1 MDFYTS
7 VDIRGNS
14 ILYRGWRNRQ
24 RVQQRVPFAPTLY
37 TPAPNN
43 GGKSEFTTIT
53 GKPVLARDFDDIKE
67 AREFIDRY
75 KDVSNYTIY
84 GNTNF
89 VYQYLYKEFPN
100 EVDYDFKQL
109 KVATID
115 IETSC
120 DGGFPTPD
128 SPTERV
134 IAITVSMGSN
144 TYVLGLGDFHIEG
157 EGVQITPYDD
167 ERELLAGFVE
177 LWKWLDPDIVTGWNV
192 RFFDIPYLVAR
203 MGYLE
208 EDWQNS
214 LSPWG
219 RLRETVVNRMGRDQ
233 KAYVIGGIATLD
245 YLELYQKFTY
255 VKQESYALN
264 HISKVELGEEKLSY
278 AQYETI
284 QEFYTQDF
292 QRFMEYNLHDVRLV
306 DKLEAKLK
314 LLELAVA
321 LAYSARVNFEDV
333 FSQVRTWDAII
344 HHHLMSK
351 GMVIPQKTDNKKDEQ
366 YAGAY
371 VKDPIVGKHD
381 WVASFDLNS
390 LYPHLIMQYNIS
402 PETRTDAFSRG
413 SMTPEAVLTND
424 PKVPQFT
431 LAAREQRVCF
441 AANGVAFTNERQGFL
456 PELME
461 KMYEERKHY
470 KGLMIAA
477 QKRLEGLDKSA
488 PASERTAIE
497 YEISKYKNFQLVRK
511 IQLNSAY
518 GAIGNQYFRFFDVA
532 LAEAITLSGQLSI
545 QWIGDALNRVLNR
558 LLETEGEDYI
568 IASDTDSVY
577 LRLGKVVDKSF
588 KGERNS
594 QKVVDFLDRFCERV
608 LTPII
613 QKEFALL
620 ADTMNA
626 YDNKMVMGREVIA
639 EKGVWTGKKRYMLS
653 VWDAEGVRYKTPKLK
668 IMGIE
673 TARSSTPAYV
683 RKALKTAIELVLMG
697 EESALQQ
704 FVKQTESEFM
714 SLPVEDVAS
723 PRSVSGMSEYSDPQ
737 SVYRKSTPIAVKAAL
752 LYNHHV
758 KRMKL
763 HKKYREIS
771 EGEKMKFIYLKNP
784 NPFHN
789 TVIGFPVSLP
799 KEFEME
805 KYIDYKT
812 QFETTFIEPLKKI
825 TEAVGWNYEKRNTL
839 ESLFG

>member
-14 ILYRGWRNRQ
+14 ILYRGWRNGQRQ
-24 RVQQRVPFAPTLY
+24 HLRAPFCPTLY
-37 TPAPNN
+37 IPS
-43 GGKSEFTTIT
+43 KESSEFTTIN
-53 GKPVLARDFDDIKE
+53 GKPVQPVQFDSIGE
-67 AREFIDRY
+67 AREFIDRF
-75 KDVSNYTIY
+75 KDVSNYSVY

-100 EVDYDFKQL
+100 EVDYDFASL
-109 KVATID
+109 RIANLD

-128 SPTERV
+128 SPTER
-134 IAITVSMGSN
+134 IIGITISMGDK
-144 TYVLGLGDFHIEG
+144 TYVLGLGNFHIDG
-157 EGVQITPYDD
+157 EGVTCIPYDD
-167 ERELLAGFVE
+167 ERELLTGFVE
-177 LWKWLDPDIVTGWNV
+177 LWKSLDPDIVTGWNI
-192 RFFDIPYLVAR
+192 RFFDIPYLVTR
-203 MGYLE
+203 MNTLE
-208 EDWQNS
+208 EGWGNS

-219 RLRETVVNRMGRDQ
+219 KLRQTVVNRMGRDQ
-233 KAYVIGGIATLD
+233 TAFLISGVSILD

-278 AQYETI
+278 AEYETL
-284 QEFYTQDF
+284 QDFYTKNF
-292 QRFMEYNLHDVRLV
+292 QKFMEYNLQDVRLV

-314 LLELAVA
+314 LIELAVA
-321 LAYSARVNFEDV
+321 LAYSAKVNFEDV

-402 PETRTDAFSRG
+402 PETRVDAFSRG
-413 SMTPEAVLTND
+413 SMTPEAVLKND

-431 LAAREQRVCF
+431 LTAREQRVCF

-470 KGLMIAA
+470 KELMIAA

-545 QWIGDALNRVLNR
+545 QWIGDSLNRVMNR
-558 LLETEGEDYI
+558 LLQTEGVDYI
-568 IASDTDSVY
+568 IYSDTDSVY
-577 LRLGKVVDKSF
+577 LGLGKVVEQSF

-594 QKVVDFLDRFCERV
+594 QKVVDFLDSFCERV

-613 QKEFALL
+613 EKEFALL

-653 VWDAEGVRYKTPKLK
+653 VWDAEGVRYKTPKMK

-683 RKALKTAIELVLMG
+683 RKALKTAIEMVLMQD
-697 EESALQQ
+697 ENTLQE
-704 FVKQTESEFM
+704 FVKKTEAQFKI
-714 SLPVEDVAS
+714 LPVEEVAS
-723 PRSVSGMSEYSDPQ
+723 PRSVSGVDEYSSPQ
-737 SVYRKSTPIAVKAAL
+737 TVYKKSTPIAVKAAL
-752 LYNHHV
+752 LYNHLI
-758 KRMKL
+758 RKL
-763 HKKYREIS
+763 KLDRKYRKIG
-771 EGEKMKFIYLKNP
+771 EGEKMKFIYLKTP
-784 NPFHN
+784 NPIHES
-789 TVIGFPVSLP
+789 VIGFPVTIP
-799 KEFEME
+799 KEFELQN
-805 KYIDYKT
+805 YINYDI
-812 QFETTFIEPLKKI
+812 QFEKTFLEPLKAI
-825 TEAVGWNYEKRNTL
+825 TNAVGWSPEKRNDL
-839 ESLFG
+839 ESLFS

>member
-1 MDFYTS
+1 M
-7 VDIRGNS
+7 
-14 ILYRGWRNRQ
+14 
-24 RVQQRVPFAPTLY
+24 
-37 TPAPNN
+37 
-43 GGKSEFTTIT
+43 
-53 GKPVLARDFDDIKE
+53 
-67 AREFIDRY
+67 
-75 KDVSNYTIY
+75 
-84 GNTNF
+84 
-89 VYQYLYKEFPN
+89 
-100 EVDYDFKQL
+100 
-109 KVATID
+109 
-115 IETSC
+115 
-120 DGGFPTPD
+120 
-128 SPTERV
+128 
-134 IAITVSMGSN
+134 
-144 TYVLGLGDFHIEG
+144 
-157 EGVQITPYDD
+157 
-167 ERELLAGFVE
+167 
-177 LWKWLDPDIVTGWNV
+177 
-192 RFFDIPYLVAR
+192 
-203 MGYLE
+203 
-208 EDWQNS
+208 
-214 LSPWG
+214 
-219 RLRETVVNRMGRDQ
+219 
-233 KAYVIGGIATLD
+233 
-245 YLELYQKFTY
+245 
-255 VKQESYALN
+255 
-264 HISKVELGEEKLSY
+264 
-278 AQYETI
+278 
-284 QEFYTQDF
+284 
-292 QRFMEYNLHDVRLV
+292 
-306 DKLEAKLK
+306 
-314 LLELAVA
+314 
-321 LAYSARVNFEDV
+321 
-333 FSQVRTWDAII
+333 
-344 HHHLMSK
+344 
-351 GMVIPQKTDNKKDEQ
+351 
-366 YAGAY
+366 
-371 VKDPIVGKHD
+371 
-381 WVASFDLNS
+381 
-390 LYPHLIMQYNIS
+390 
-402 PETRTDAFSRG
+402 
-413 SMTPEAVLTND
+413 
-424 PKVPQFT
+424 
-431 LAAREQRVCF
+431 
-441 AANGVAFTNERQGFL
+441 
-456 PELME
+456 
-461 KMYEERKHY
+461 
-470 KGLMIAA
+470 
-477 QKRLEGLDKSA
+477 
-488 PASERTAIE
+488 
-497 YEISKYKNFQLVRK
+497 VRK

-558 LLETEGEDYI
+558 LLQTEGEDYI